1 MALMFWDFTG
11 EWDYTIYKSM
21 QYDVPEPSRIKKK
34 KANMFTK
41 VKWFILIQIWKF
53 NNRKWRK
60 CRHKNKALERYKA
73 TLIKGYSL

>member
-11 EWDYTIYKSM
+11 EWDYIGYTSI
-21 QYDVPEPSRIKKK
+21 QHDVPEPSRIKKK

-53 NNRKWRK
+53 NNRKWNK
-60 CRHKNKALERYKA
+60 CRHKNKALERYKDV
-73 TLIKGYSL
+73 LMKGYNL